1 MARVQMKNQN
11 ESHAAVW
18 WHLGEELL
26 ERSQSA
32 RGSSDS
38 NNGKVF
44 LFLLKS
50 RSRSSDPGRFPGF
63 FCADRGMF
71 FLCSYHIG
79 SLCISSNTVIDQW
92 FVRETF
98 GCFCHLSRWAKLMLR
113 RSPRYWNGSMNRWK
127 TVLIFGRLPHD
138 S

>member
-1 MARVQMKNQN
+1 MGRVQMKNQN
-11 ESHAAVW
+11 ESHAAVRG
-18 WHLGEELL
+18 HLGEELL

-50 RSRSSDPGRFPGF
+50 RSRSSDPGRFPGL
-63 FCADRGMF
+63 FCADRGVF

-79 SLCISSNTVIDQW
+79 SLCISSIKISSLTN
-92 FVRETF
+92 
-98 GCFCHLSRWAKLMLR
+98 GLCAK
-113 RSPRYWNGSMNRWK
+113 RSAA
-127 TVLIFGRLPHD
+127 LPFE
-138 S
+138 